1 MLVLAKLLCLEK
13 RFSIVFFGGVG
24 LGAVFRDAFFY
35 CFFFLA
41 KVLFLEKCFF
51 IFLFFFL
58 AMVLFL
64 EKCFSVIFIFLLRCC
79 F

>member
-1 MLVLAKLLCLEK
+1 MLCLEM
-13 RFSIVFFGGVG
+13 RFFIV
-24 LGAVFRDAFFY
+24 
-35 CFFFLA
+35 FFFLA